1 MSEWWY
7 LSNSFYC
14 LNSSDC
20 LFHFPVFFFLSFAD
34 SLICLSVFFFFSFA
48 DNKDSLITRTVWSA
62 CHIELFCPGAAE
74 DPPVGVLLH
83 SLHSELWRLSVSVP
97 ERVDAKTISVRPLE
111 NDPSALEVKFG
122 LPCGK
127 NLNYGNGRPERYSIG
142 VQRHD
147 GPCKEICRDISTF
160 FRPLY
165 LCLACLWPHTG
176 VVQVQNL
183 RSPLSLR
190 CFELCRGAFE

>member
-1 MSEWWY
+1 VSELWY

-20 LFHFPVFFFLSFAD
+20 LFHFPVFFLSFADSKD
-34 SLICLSVFFFFSFA
+34 SLICLSVFFFLSFA

-74 DPPVGVLLH
+74 GLPVGVLLH
-83 SLHSELWRLSVSVP
+83 CFHSELWRLSVSVP
-97 ERVDAKTISVRPLE
+97 ERVDVKTISVRPLE

-127 NLNYGNGRPERYSIG
+127 NLNYKDGRPERYSIG
-142 VQRHD
+142 VQRYD
-147 GPCKEICRDISTF
+147 GPCKEICRDISKF
-160 FRPLY
+160 FRPL
-165 LCLACLWPHTG
+165 
-176 VVQVQNL
+176 
-183 RSPLSLR
+183 SFLSLTSHWGGTGPE
-190 CFELCRGAFE
+190 FEVPAKS